1 MLSIYP
7 SNPLL
12 QLNKLQ
18 TGVKW
23 VYNTII
29 YYMDQSDNTQN
40 STPPTLPS
48 QAQATSAST
57 SNNPELAALYQKI
70 QSVKLPKELYEKA
83 VVQLERMNLTLKYGG
98 NIQALD
104 TVTKYIDW
112 IISLPW
118 FSESNDILD
127 IAYAQKVMNE
137 GHYGLDEIKKRVLE
151 YLAILISQKQEDKLS
166 SAHAPILFFVGLAGT
181 GKTTFAKSIAN
192 ALGRKFVRI
201 AFGGL
206 SSAYDLRGVS
216 KVQPEAEPGLIIKGL
231 QRAGTRNPVIL
242 LDELDR
248 IAESAHGEIMGV
260 LIELLDPQQNDR
272 FSDHYIDYPF
282 DLSHAIFVATA
293 NNTTNVATAVIDRME
308 VIQMPSYTDDD
319 KTQIGKTYL
328 LPKYLKDIGLT
339 PDQVTIDD
347 ALWSDIVR
355 PLGFEP
361 GIRSLERIVEG
372 MIRKAAYK
380 IVSGQGTQFY
390 INKSNV
396 KEFMREL

>member
-293 NNTTNVATAVIDRME
+293 NNTRNIATAVMDRLE
-308 VIQMPSYTDDD
+308 IIQMPSYTDAE
-319 KTQIGKTYL
+319 KIVIAKQYV
-328 LPKYLKDIGLT
+328 LPKYMKNDGLKEG
-339 PDQVTIDD
+339 
-347 ALWSDIVR
+347 SIVIEEEVWQHMAR
-355 PLGFEP
+355 MSGFDP
-361 GIRSLERIVEG
+361 GIRSVERKVESVV
-372 MIRKAAYK
+372 RKVAFQ
-380 IVSGQGTQFY
+380 IVSGQGQTFTITAANMNQYFD
-390 INKSNV
+390 
-396 KEFMREL
+396 